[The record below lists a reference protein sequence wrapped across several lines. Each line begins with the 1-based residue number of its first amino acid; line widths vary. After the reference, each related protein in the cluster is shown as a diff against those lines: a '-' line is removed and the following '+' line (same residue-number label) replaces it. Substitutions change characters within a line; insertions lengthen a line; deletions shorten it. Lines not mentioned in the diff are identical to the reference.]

1 MAITGPECY
10 SNALGILRELGQT
23 HSTADGLAAAQ
34 VYATLALAAATAL
47 NDHVSTADPSYEP
60 IGGSPVADLEAW
72 RAVAGTQ
79 PEADQP

>member
-47 NDHVSTADPSYEP
+47 AAANGTER
-60 IGGSPVADLEAW
+60 GAW
-72 RAVAGTQ
+72 VAVAGV
-79 PEADQP
+79 PPDPSLGVPVGAFS